1 MQLFFNIII
10 VFINIF
16 ILTVSYFILRKKFD
30 SRYLNKAVLDNT
42 KKELNNFMRSIN
54 DATLNNCNV
63 IEAKVEDLKK
73 IIEKAD
79 LKIKEIES
87 LLRIEFNKNIENVA
101 NENAS
106 LPARQV
112 VSPNKML
119 ANYRK
124 KNQLSEKVELDTEK
138 IEQLKKEM
146 EKMDLSEKIR
156 FLYNKKIPD
165 VEIKK
170 ILALPSGEF
179 EVLFNVMNM
188 DDKF

>member
-1 MQLFFNIII
+1 
-10 VFINIF
+10 
-16 ILTVSYFILRKKFD
+16 
-30 SRYLNKAVLDNT
+30 
-42 KKELNNFMRSIN
+42 
-54 DATLNNCNV
+54 
-63 IEAKVEDLKK
+63 
-73 IIEKAD
+73 
-79 LKIKEIES
+79 
-87 LLRIEFNKNIENVA
+87 
-101 NENAS
+101 
-106 LPARQV
+106 
-112 VSPNKML
+112 ML

>member
-1 MQLFFNIII
+1 MIFLNIII

-16 ILTVSYFILRKKFD
+16 ILTVLYFVLKRKFD
-30 SRYLNKAVLDNT
+30 SRYLNKTVLDNA